1 QILSSLA
8 CHHPSRRLNSAK
20 ASSSSRGLPA
30 RTVTHTHAC
39 WGCVSV
45 GATVAGGSWMSV
57 PPDPSVDMAK
67 LAAVYWPN
75 NPRLAVFVPSL
86 TVKVPPVLLLLAT

>member
-1 QILSSLA
+1 
-8 CHHPSRRLNSAK
+8 
-20 ASSSSRGLPA
+20 
-30 RTVTHTHAC
+30 
-39 WGCVSV
+39 
-45 GATVAGGSWMSV
+45 MSV
-57 PPDPSVDMAK
+57 PPDPSVAMAK